1 MKKLLILSIFLIILV
16 ACGTSEE
23 ESQGQIDDVVNL
35 ALEEATTSTS
45 TTSTTSTSTT
55 TMPVSVVEVMPNIEI
70 ACKPIKNQDGYLFFN
85 IKITRGTEDIEVVN
99 IVSWF
104 DSTRTDNLF
113 ISEDMPE
120 SEGLSSQLS
129 YKVDDS
135 FSKYEIEVLI
145 MDNDDNFA
153 TDYCLY
159 DRKSLTTPST
169 TTTSTTTTIP
179 QGLEASFSTFAGEDI
194 NNEPQQ
200 WYPSLKDK
208 CVKGENLSPNFER
221 ITMELS
227 KGNGREL
234 QLEPGIIFW
243 DETFT
248 MFYRRDN
255 GASGGILPI
264 GNTSL
269 GPFEYDLQNKTGF
282 HVLHDDGT
290 NGDLLADDGVYTN
303 TCLGLPDYIIQGTI
317 NDDPDPMYKNL
328 GDMGFLNP
336 IYRGSVGTEY
346 LTSDVRIND
355 IGFFINTGDWYFDSK
370 FTTGRGVQNCY
381 PCKVLWELGAEFD
394 FISYISRESTGGW
407 GYSRVHDNFTG
418 MCLHEGKGNINKRPY
433 LPEYLISD
441 NPHTEWIGVV
451 HNNYL
456 NPSGFTHELMHGL
469 AGMGCTTFPGNNISK
484 ELTLNYGDRMHL
496 KAETTINSSLSGPFW
511 DPSKGWPYSVRV
523 KNEEGIYRE
532 AFLTRDNNGNYILKA
547 ESDPIARIESDIMLY
562 QFGLLNASQVTDTY
576 YSIAVSDISIDECF
590 TIPEH
595 IGNVIYGDY
604 QDLGLFCDSTIVN
617 TGREVSFNIDD
628 FINFFGEWGIVGS
641 PNYNPEKIRVGMA
654 YISDRAHTEAEITW
668 HTLAFRKYQQSNES
682 TKIFGNS
689 TTTWLQATRG
699 LSELIMDPNLLIDY
713 LLIDLNNQSS
723 P

>member
-35 ALEEATTSTS
+35 ALEEATTSTT
-45 TTSTTSTSTT
+45 TTSTTTTKVLQAPAMKFELCDDEIDPTKNERWVFGVQIMNFNSKIKAIEYVLYLNEEEIAKERESFVVNENSTDYYGLQSTT
-55 TMPVSVVEVMPNIEI
+55 DLTDN
-70 ACKPIKNQDGYLFFN
+70 GYTRKV
-85 IKITRGTEDIEVVN
+85 KITVFTVD
-99 IVSWF
+99 
-104 DSTRTDNLF
+104 DL
-113 ISEDMPE
+113 E
-120 SEGLSSQLS
+120 SELVCETYVLGTKDLNTSS
-129 YKVDDS
+129 
-135 FSKYEIEVLI
+135 
-145 MDNDDNFA
+145 
-153 TDYCLY
+153 
-159 DRKSLTTPST
+159 ST

-269 GPFEYDLQNKTGF
+269 GPYEFDLQNKTGF

-469 AGMGCTTFPGNNISK
+469 AGMGCATFPGNNISK

-523 KNEEGIYRE
+523 RNEEGLYRE

-590 TIPEH
+590 TRPEH
-595 IGNVIYGDY
+595 IDNVIYGDY

-699 LSELIMDPNLLIDY
+699 LSELIMDPNLLID
-713 LLIDLNNQSS
+713 LNNQSS

>member
-23 ESQGQIDDVVNL
+23 GNQGQIDDVVNL
-35 ALEEATTSTS
+35 ALEEATTSTT
-45 TTSTTSTSTT
+45 TTSTTTTSTT
-55 TMPVSVVEVMPNIEI
+55 T
-70 ACKPIKNQDGYLFFN
+70 
-85 IKITRGTEDIEVVN
+85 T
-99 IVSWF
+99 
-104 DSTRTDNLF
+104 ST
-113 ISEDMPE
+113 
-120 SEGLSSQLS
+120 
-129 YKVDDS
+129 
-135 FSKYEIEVLI
+135 
-145 MDNDDNFA
+145 
-153 TDYCLY
+153 
-159 DRKSLTTPST
+159 TTTST

-227 KGNGREL
+227 KGNGREF
-234 QLEPGIIFW
+234 QFEPGIIFW

-303 TCLGLPDYIIQGTI
+303 TCLGLPDYLSEYLIQGLI
-317 NDDPDPMYKNL
+317 NDDPDPISIIR

-394 FISYISRESTGGW
+394 FISYISREATGGW

-418 MCLHEGKGNINKRPY
+418 MCLYEGEGNINERPE
-433 LPEYLISD
+433 LSEYLISD

-456 NPSGFTHELMHGL
+456 NPGGFTHELMHGL
-469 AGMGCTTFPGNNISK
+469 AGMGCTTFPGNNISE

-523 KNEEGIYRE
+523 KNEEGLYRE

-590 TIPEH
+590 TRPEH
-595 IGNVIYGDY
+595 IDDVIYGDY

-682 TKIFGNS
+682 ITNSKGIFGDS

-699 LSELIMDPNLLIDY
+699 LSEIIMDPNLLID
-713 LLIDLNNQSS
+713 LNNRPS

>member
-1 MKKLLILSIFLIILV
+1 MNLKKFILLTLLISF
-16 ACGTSEE
+16 CGGSAEPLPAPVEE
-23 ESQGQIDDVVNL
+23 ETIV
-35 ALEEATTSTS
+35 TTPTSSTS
-45 TTSTTSTSTT
+45 STT
-55 TMPVSVVEVMPNIEI
+55 TTVQE
-70 ACKPIKNQDGYLFFN
+70 
-85 IKITRGTEDIEVVN
+85 TT
-99 IVSWF
+99 
-104 DSTRTDNLF
+104 T
-113 ISEDMPE
+113 
-120 SEGLSSQLS
+120 
-129 YKVDDS
+129 
-135 FSKYEIEVLI
+135 
-145 MDNDDNFA
+145 
-153 TDYCLY
+153 
-159 DRKSLTTPST
+159 TTPTQDSSNPTTST

-227 KGNGREL
+227 KGNGSEG
-234 QLEPGIIFW
+234 QFEPGIIFW

-264 GNTSL
+264 GNTMM

-303 TCLGLPDYIIQGTI
+303 TCLGLPDYTYAPDYISIYAPDSISIIRG
-317 NDDPDPMYKNL
+317 
-328 GDMGFLNP
+328 GMGFLNP

-346 LTSDVRIND
+346 LTSDVRVND

-381 PCKVLWELGAEFD
+381 PCKVLWELGVEFD
-394 FISYISRESTGGW
+394 FISYITREATGGW
-407 GYSRVHDNFTG
+407 AYSRVHDNFTG
-418 MCLHEGKGNINKRPY
+418 MCLYEGEGNINERPK
-433 LPEYLISD
+433 LSEYLISD

-451 HNNYL
+451 HNNFL
-456 NPSGFTHELMHGL
+456 SPGGFTHELMHGL
-469 AGMGCTTFPGNNISK
+469 AGMGCTTFPGNDISE

-511 DPSKGWPYSVRV
+511 DPSKGFPYSVRI
-523 KNEEGIYRE
+523 KNEEGLYRE
-532 AFLTRDNNGNYILKA
+532 AFLTRDNNGNYILKP

-590 TIPEH
+590 
-595 IGNVIYGDY
+595 YGDD

-682 TKIFGNS
+682 ITNKTVIFGES

-699 LSELIMDPNLLIDY
+699 LSEIIMDPNLLIDM
-713 LLIDLNNQSS
+713 NKQSS